1 MYLSHVK
8 VSYFRNFDYIDIP
21 LAKGINVFYGNNG
34 AGKSS
39 ILEFLYYLSLAKS
52 FRSSNHQSLIKSGHD
67 SFSIFAVLIDS
78 DEVKH
83 SEGLERKYDGTIKVL
98 FDNKNISRNSD
109 MAKNL
114 CVQVISPDSFDL
126 LTEGPS
132 VRRSFIDWGVFYSY
146 DSYGKIFSDFLRVLK
161 QRNSLIHNKADE
173 LSLEYWDSVFVELS
187 DKISEFRTLYI
198 EDFSKEILK
207 ITEKFIPEFN
217 FKFSLNCGYKREE
230 GLLNILKKNRNREM
244 VFGYTIYGPH
254 KCDLK
259 IKANDITASQVLS
272 RGQQKLLVISM
283 HLAQGFL
290 YAKKTGKNCVFLI
303 DDVSSELDE
312 HNQKIL
318 CDLIKSTRSSA
329 QYFLTLLGDSRLS
342 WYKESFPE
350 ASFFSV
356 SDNKVVTQIS

>member
-1 MYLSHVK
+1 
-8 VSYFRNFDYIDIP
+8 
-21 LAKGINVFYGNNG
+21 
-34 AGKSS
+34 
-39 ILEFLYYLSLAKS
+39 
-52 FRSSNHQSLIKSGHD
+52 
-67 SFSIFAVLIDS
+67 
-78 DEVKH
+78 
-83 SEGLERKYDGTIKVL
+83 
-98 FDNKNISRNSD
+98 